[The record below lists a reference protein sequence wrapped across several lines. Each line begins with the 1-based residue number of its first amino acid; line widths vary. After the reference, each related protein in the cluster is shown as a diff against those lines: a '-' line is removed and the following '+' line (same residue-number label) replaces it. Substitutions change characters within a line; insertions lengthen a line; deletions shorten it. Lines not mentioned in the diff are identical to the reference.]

1 MINFIFI
8 KFKNIFNVSFK
19 GKMGVTHGELRK
31 KNKSSSTIMKQGKRN
46 LNTDEQKRR
55 ITFGKNQSQITKDFK
70 NEYENTENRSQS
82 KTDKTIDEVDKDT
95 KNKSKLDAIKNLKCL
110 STDKLFK
117 LENQNFN
124 NHEDNLP
131 NSYETN
137 FGSSKSNE
145 ELANKLLYDDVYN
158 GIDDNNSIDEE
169 DEEENEENE
178 EKDEKQNDEEK
189 KKNVML
195 ITNNIKA
202 VFVDSKLSGKEQL
215 PEEKNKEQEEKQ
227 EEQSKEN
234 EEIKSPNDLVKDSSG
249 NSNNS
254 STFDYELNFYR
265 NGNDIRQSYISKLIT
280 KKVWNPN
287 MKPKQHNSL
296 IIFDWDD
303 TLLPTSFLT
312 PGGVFNEDIIL
323 SESDQ
328 DKLLKLEQSVL
339 TLLNETVEK
348 GNVYIIT
355 NAGKGWVEYSA
366 KRFYPSIVE
375 QLSKIKIISARGEY
389 EKIYPGNSRQWKI
402 QAFLN
407 LLNDVD
413 VKLVTNIICIG
424 DSLFEM
430 EAGRILASKFTEAFI
445 KTIKFREAPKLDELI
460 KQLKL
465 VCIQFGAI
473 YSSIKNL
480 TIRVEK
486 KKKE

>member
-1 MINFIFI
+1 
-8 KFKNIFNVSFK
+8 
-19 GKMGVTHGELRK
+19 MGVTHGDLRK
-31 KNKSSSTIMKQGKRN
+31 KNKSSSTIMKQGKKNVNRDDQN
-46 LNTDEQKRR
+46 RR
-55 ITFGKNQSQITKDFK
+55 ITFGKNQSQMAKDLK
-70 NEYENTENRSQS
+70 NEYETTENKPQS
-82 KTDKTIDEVDKDT
+82 KTDKTIDDT
-95 KNKSKLDAIKNLKCL
+95 KKIEEDIKNKSHLDTIKNLKCL
-110 STDKLFK
+110 STDKLLK
-117 LENQNFN
+117 IENHNFN
-124 NHEDNLP
+124 NNHEENLP

-137 FGSSKSNE
+137 FSSTKSNE
-145 ELANKLLYDDVYN
+145 DLANKLLYDDLYN
-158 GIDDNNSIDEE
+158 GLDDNNSIDEE
-169 DEEENEENE
+169 DEDENEENE
-178 EKDEKQNDEEK
+178 EKQNEEEK

-202 VFVDSKLSGKEQL
+202 VFVDSKLNGKEQKI
-215 PEEKNKEQEEKQ
+215 EDKNKEEEKQ
-227 EEQSKEN
+227 KEN
-234 EEIKSPNDLVKDSSG
+234 KEIKNPNDIPRVSSET
-249 NSNNS
+249 SITS

-265 NGNDIRQSYISKLIT
+265 NGNDIRQSYISKLIS
-280 KKVWNPN
+280 KNVWIPN

-312 PGGVFNEDIIL
+312 PGGVFNEDITL
-323 SESDQ
+323 SESEQ
-328 DKLLKLEQSVL
+328 DKMLKLEQSVL

-375 QLSKIKIISARGEY
+375 VLSKIKIISARGEY

-407 LLNDVD
+407 LLNYVD

-465 VCIQFGAI
+465 VCVQFGAI

-486 KKKE
+486 KKRE

>member
-1 MINFIFI
+1 
-8 KFKNIFNVSFK
+8 
-19 GKMGVTHGELRK
+19 MGVTHGELRK
-31 KNKSSSTIMKQGKRN
+31 KNKSSSTIMKQGKKN
-46 LNTDEQKRR
+46 LNRDDQNRR
-55 ITFGKNQSQITKDFK
+55 ITFGKNQSQMTKDLK
-70 NEYENTENRSQS
+70 NEYDTTETKPQS
-82 KTDKTIDEVDKDT
+82 KTDKTIDDTKKIEEDT
-95 KNKSKLDAIKNLKCL
+95 KNKSHLDTIKNLKCL
-110 STDKLFK
+110 SSDKLLK
-117 LENQNFN
+117 IENHNFN
-124 NHEDNLP
+124 NNHEENLP

-137 FGSSKSNE
+137 YSSTKSNE
-145 ELANKLLYDDVYN
+145 DLANKLLYEDLYN
-158 GIDDNNSIDEE
+158 GVDDNNSIDEE

-178 EKDEKQNDEEK
+178 EKEEQQNEEEK
-189 KKNVML
+189 KKKVML

-202 VFVDSKLSGKEQL
+202 VFVDSKLNGKEQKV
-215 PEEKNKEQEEKQ
+215 EDKNKEQEEKQ
-227 EEQSKEN
+227 KEN
-234 EEIKSPNDLVKDSSG
+234 EEINNPNNIPRVSSET
-249 NSNNS
+249 SITS

-265 NGNDIRQSYISKLIT
+265 NGNDIRQSYISKLIS
-280 KKVWNPN
+280 KNVWNPN

-312 PGGVFNEDIIL
+312 PGGVFNEDITL
-323 SESDQ
+323 SESEQ
-328 DKLLKLEQSVL
+328 DKMLKLEQSVL

-366 KRFYPSIVE
+366 KRFYPSIVDV
-375 QLSKIKIISARGEY
+375 LSKIKIISARGEY

-407 LLNDVD
+407 LLNYVD

-486 KKKE
+486 KKRE

>member
-1 MINFIFI
+1 
-8 KFKNIFNVSFK
+8 
-19 GKMGVTHGELRK
+19 MGVTHGELRK
-31 KNKSSSTIMKQGKRN
+31 KNKSSSTIMKQGKKNFNRDDQN
-46 LNTDEQKRR
+46 RR
-55 ITFGKNQSQITKDFK
+55 ITFGKNQSQMTKDLK
-70 NEYENTENRSQS
+70 NEYDTTETKPQS
-82 KTDKTIDEVDKDT
+82 KTDKTIDDTKKIEEDT
-95 KNKSKLDAIKNLKCL
+95 KNKSHLDTIKNLKCL
-110 STDKLFK
+110 SSDKLLK
-117 LENQNFN
+117 IENHNFN
-124 NHEDNLP
+124 NNHEENLP

-137 FGSSKSNE
+137 FSSTKSNE
-145 ELANKLLYDDVYN
+145 DLANKLLYEDLYN
-158 GIDDNNSIDEE
+158 GVDDNNSIDEE

-178 EKDEKQNDEEK
+178 EKEEQQNEEEK
-189 KKNVML
+189 KKKVML

-202 VFVDSKLSGKEQL
+202 VFVDSKLNGKEQKV
-215 PEEKNKEQEEKQ
+215 EDKNKEQEEKQ
-227 EEQSKEN
+227 KEN
-234 EEIKSPNDLVKDSSG
+234 EEINNPNNIPRVSSET
-249 NSNNS
+249 SITS

-265 NGNDIRQSYISKLIT
+265 NGNDIRQSYISKLIS
-280 KKVWNPN
+280 KNVWNPN

-312 PGGVFNEDIIL
+312 PGGVFNEDITL
-323 SESDQ
+323 SESEQ
-328 DKLLKLEQSVL
+328 DKMLKLEQSVL

-366 KRFYPSIVE
+366 KRFYPSIVDV
-375 QLSKIKIISARGEY
+375 LSKIKIISARGEY

-407 LLNDVD
+407 LLNYVD

-486 KKKE
+486 KKRE

>member
-1 MINFIFI
+1 
-8 KFKNIFNVSFK
+8 
-19 GKMGVTHGELRK
+19 MGVTHGELRK
-31 KNKSSSTIMKQGKRN
+31 KNKSSWTIMKQGKKN
-46 LNTDEQKRR
+46 LNRDDQNRR
-55 ITFGKNQSQITKDFK
+55 ITFGKNQSQMTKDLK
-70 NEYENTENRSQS
+70 NEYDTTETKSQS
-82 KTDKTIDEVDKDT
+82 KTDKTIEDTKKTEDDT
-95 KNKSKLDAIKNLKCL
+95 KNKSHLDTIKNLKCL
-110 STDKLFK
+110 SSDKLLK
-117 LENQNFN
+117 IENHNFN
-124 NHEDNLP
+124 NNHEENLP

-137 FGSSKSNE
+137 FSSTKSNE
-145 ELANKLLYDDVYN
+145 DLANKLLYEDLYN
-158 GIDDNNSIDEE
+158 GVDDNNSIDEE

-178 EKDEKQNDEEK
+178 EKEEQNEEEK
-189 KKNVML
+189 KKKVML

-202 VFVDSKLSGKEQL
+202 VFVDSKLNGKEQKA
-215 PEEKNKEQEEKQ
+215 EDKNKEQEEKQ
-227 EEQSKEN
+227 KEN
-234 EEIKSPNDLVKDSSG
+234 EEINNPNNIPRVSSET
-249 NSNNS
+249 SITS

-265 NGNDIRQSYISKLIT
+265 NGNDIRQSYISKLIS
-280 KKVWNPN
+280 KNVWIPN

-312 PGGVFNEDIIL
+312 PGGAFNEEITL
-323 SESDQ
+323 SESEQ
-328 DKLLKLEQSVL
+328 DKMLKLEQSVL

-366 KRFYPSIVE
+366 KRFYPSIVDV
-375 QLSKIKIISARGEY
+375 LSKIKIISARGEY

-407 LLNDVD
+407 LLNYVD

-486 KKKE
+486 KKRE

>member
-1 MINFIFI
+1 
-8 KFKNIFNVSFK
+8 
-19 GKMGVTHGELRK
+19 MGVTHGELRK
-31 KNKSSSTIMKQGKRN
+31 KNKSSSTIMKQGKKN
-46 LNTDEQKRR
+46 LNRDDQNRR
-55 ITFGKNQSQITKDFK
+55 ITFGKNQSQMTKDLK
-70 NEYENTENRSQS
+70 NEYDTTETKPQS
-82 KTDKTIDEVDKDT
+82 KTDKTIDDTKKIEEDT
-95 KNKSKLDAIKNLKCL
+95 KNKSHLDTIKNLKCL
-110 STDKLFK
+110 SSDKLLK
-117 LENQNFN
+117 IENHNFN
-124 NHEDNLP
+124 NNHEENLP

-137 FGSSKSNE
+137 FSSTKSNE
-145 ELANKLLYDDVYN
+145 DLANKLLYEDLYN
-158 GIDDNNSIDEE
+158 GVDDNNSIDEE

-178 EKDEKQNDEEK
+178 EKEEQQNEEEK
-189 KKNVML
+189 KKKVML

-202 VFVDSKLSGKEQL
+202 VFVDSKLNGKEQKA
-215 PEEKNKEQEEKQ
+215 EDKNKEQEEKQ
-227 EEQSKEN
+227 KEN
-234 EEIKSPNDLVKDSSG
+234 EEINNPNNIPRVSSET
-249 NSNNS
+249 SITS

-265 NGNDIRQSYISKLIT
+265 NGNDIRQSYISKLIS
-280 KKVWNPN
+280 KNVWNPN

-312 PGGVFNEDIIL
+312 PGGVFNEDITL
-323 SESDQ
+323 SESEQ
-328 DKLLKLEQSVL
+328 DKMLKLEQSVL

-366 KRFYPSIVE
+366 KRFYPSIVDV
-375 QLSKIKIISARGEY
+375 LSKIKIISARGEY

-407 LLNDVD
+407 LLNYVD

-486 KKKE
+486 KKRE

>member
-1 MINFIFI
+1 
-8 KFKNIFNVSFK
+8 
-19 GKMGVTHGELRK
+19 MGVTHGDLRK
-31 KNKSSSTIMKQGKRN
+31 KNKSSSTIMKQGKKNVNRDDQN
-46 LNTDEQKRR
+46 RR
-55 ITFGKNQSQITKDFK
+55 ITFGKNQSQMAKDLK
-70 NEYENTENRSQS
+70 NEYETTENKPQS
-82 KTDKTIDEVDKDT
+82 KTDKTIDDT
-95 KNKSKLDAIKNLKCL
+95 KKIEEDIKNKSHLDTIKNLKCL
-110 STDKLFK
+110 STDKLLK
-117 LENQNFN
+117 IENHNFN
-124 NHEDNLP
+124 NNHEENLP

-137 FGSSKSNE
+137 FSSTKSNE
-145 ELANKLLYDDVYN
+145 DLANKLLYDDLYN
-158 GIDDNNSIDEE
+158 GLDDNNSIDEE
-169 DEEENEENE
+169 DEDENEENE
-178 EKDEKQNDEEK
+178 EKDEKQNEEEK

-202 VFVDSKLSGKEQL
+202 VFVDSKLNGKEQKT
-215 PEEKNKEQEEKQ
+215 EDKNKELEEKQ
-227 EEQSKEN
+227 KEN
-234 EEIKSPNDLVKDSSG
+234 KEIKNPNDIPRVSSET
-249 NSNNS
+249 SITS

-265 NGNDIRQSYISKLIT
+265 NGNDIRQSYISKLIS
-280 KKVWNPN
+280 KNVWIPN

-312 PGGVFNEDIIL
+312 PGGVFNEDITL
-323 SESDQ
+323 SESEQ
-328 DKLLKLEQSVL
+328 DKMLKLEQSVL

-375 QLSKIKIISARGEY
+375 VLSKIKIISARGEY

-407 LLNDVD
+407 LLNYVD

-465 VCIQFGAI
+465 VCVQFGAI

-486 KKKE
+486 KKRE